1 MALYPI
7 RSLNNNVEERQRTFN
22 RLENTQAEFQR
33 LVIRD
38 SHNVAVTQTEAQ
50 GLVLVQASLQAAIE
64 AVIILFGDDPRI
76 SQLQRV
82 AQSLEN
88 LQLQSQAVWIENAD
102 GIVVTQTELQLEAV
116 IQAAIQLLAQLVA
129 KIG

>member
-7 RSLNNNVEERQRTFN
+7 RPLPTVEERQRTSN
-22 RLENTQAEFQR
+22 SIENAQAELQR

-38 SHNVAVTQTEAQ
+38 SHNIAVTQTEAQ

-64 AVIILFGDDPRI
+64 AVIILFGDDPRV

-82 AQSLEN
+82 SQSLEN
-88 LQLQSQAVWIENAD
+88 LQLQAQSVRIENSD
-102 GIVVTQTELQLEAV
+102 GIVVTQTELQLEVV